1 MMRLTFRD
9 LLATVLVIAI
19 GIPYVGYLLNGSMP
33 FVQDP
38 RGMSAIGLVLGAAA
52 FLVMR
57 YGDDFGRYEKV
68 TTAVAVGALVLGL
81 VTFALAET
89 GVAEVLLAAFMVSI
103 LVVWAMELA
112 DHTALVHRQTGAPAH
127 V

>member
-1 MMRLTFRD
+1 MMRRNYRD
-9 LLATVLVIAI
+9 VLATLLVVAI
-19 GIPYVGYLLNGSMP
+19 GVPYVGYLLNGSMP

-57 YGDDFGRYEKV
+57 YGDAFGRYEKV
-68 TTAVAVGALVLGL
+68 TTAVAGAALVLGL
-81 VTFALAET
+81 VTLALAET
-89 GVAEVLLAAFMVSI
+89 AAAEGLLAAFMASI

-112 DHTALVHRQTGAPAH
+112 DHVGLVHHDSSAPAH